1 MTRVAVLDDWQ
12 RVAPDSADWTA
23 LKARAEVVFFDTPF
37 AGEDDVATKLADFD
51 IVMAMRER
59 TAFPASLVRRLPKLR
74 MFNMTGARAATIDTA
89 TLAAQGVTVC
99 YTGGGDQ
106 GEATAELALGLMLA
120 AARDIPGGDAAIRS
134 GRFQEGVRV
143 GFVLAGKTLGV
154 IGLGRL
160 GALMAGYGKALGMTV
175 LAWSQN
181 LTAERAAAVG
191 ATLVSKEEL
200 LSRADVVSL
209 HLVLSPRSR
218 GIIGAAELARMK
230 RGAILVNT
238 SRGPLVDAAALLEAV
253 QSGRIIAALDVYDR
267 EPLAA
272 DDRLRRAPNTAL
284 TPHLGYGSR
293 ETFERFHAMSIENVL
308 AFLDGKPIRVL
319 QTATPS

>member
-1 MTRVAVLDDWQ
+1 MSRVAVLDDWQ
-12 RVAPDSADWTA
+12 HVAPGSADWTT
-23 LKARAEVVFFDTPF
+23 LKARAEVVFFDAPF
-37 AGEDDVATKLADFD
+37 VSEEDAAAKLADFD

-74 MFNMTGARAATIDTA
+74 MFNMTGARAATIDSA
-89 TLAAQGVTVC
+89 ALAAQGVTVC

-143 GFVLAGKTLGV
+143 GFVLAGKTLGI

-160 GALMAGYGKALGMTV
+160 GALMAGYGKALGMNIIG
-175 LAWSQN
+175 WSQN
-181 LTAERAAAVG
+181 LTAERAASVG

-200 LSRADVVSL
+200 LSRADVVTL
-209 HLVLSPRSR
+209 HLVLSPRTR
-218 GIIGAAELARMK
+218 GIISASDLARMK

-253 QSGRIIAALDVYDR
+253 QSGRVIAALDVYDR

-272 DDRLRRAPNTAL
+272 DDKLRRAPNTTL

-319 QTATPS
+319 QTAKP

>member
-12 RVAPDSADWTA
+12 DVAPSSADWTA
-23 LKARAEVVFFDTPF
+23 LKACAEVVFFEAPF
-37 AGEDDVATKLADFD
+37 ASEDEVAAKLADFD

-59 TAFPASLVRRLPKLR
+59 TPFPASLVRRLPELR
-74 MFNMTGARAATIDTA
+74 LFNMTGARAATIDSA
-89 TLAAQGVTVC
+89 ALAAQGVTVC
-99 YTGGGDQ
+99 YTGGGDS

-120 AARDIPGGDAAIRS
+120 AARDIPGGDAAIRA

-143 GFVLAGKTLGV
+143 GRVLAGKTLGV
-154 IGLGRL
+154 VGLGRL

-175 LAWSQN
+175 IAWSQN
-181 LTAERAAAVG
+181 LTAERAEAAG
-191 ATLVSKEEL
+191 AALVSKEDL
-200 LSRADVVSL
+200 LSRADVVSI

-218 GIIGAAELARMK
+218 GIIGVAELARMK
-230 RGAILVNT
+230 PGAILVNT
-238 SRGPLVDAAALLEAV
+238 SRGPLVDAAALLAAV
-253 QSGRIIAALDVYDR
+253 QSGRVIAALDVYDR

-272 DDRLRRAPNTAL
+272 DDPLRRAPNTTL

-293 ETFERFHAMSIENVL
+293 ETFERFHDMSIENVL

-319 QTATPS
+319 